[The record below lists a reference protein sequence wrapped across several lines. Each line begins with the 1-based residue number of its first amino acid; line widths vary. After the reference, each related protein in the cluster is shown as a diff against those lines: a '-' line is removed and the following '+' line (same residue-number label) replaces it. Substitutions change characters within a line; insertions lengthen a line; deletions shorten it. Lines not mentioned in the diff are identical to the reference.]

1 MRRIGPQP
9 RGRRGDFDRPYS
21 ALGLRL
27 WLAIFGLVMCAVL
40 AVLLW
45 RAGLGA
51 LGWVLAALAL
61 VAVGDIVVVVLRR
74 RAGRRPR

>member
-21 ALGLRL
+21 ALDLRL
-27 WLAIFGLVMCAVL
+27 GLAIFGLVMCAVL

-51 LGWVLAALAL
+51 LGLVLAALAL